1 MGTQLILTVGTN
13 PLPVWVAWY
22 HLKDLKDKLPQPI
35 KVRLVH
41 TAGTKDEEDRLK
53 EHCQGADFLDSI
65 QTSAGNLGTVRG
77 DIRNIL
83 RDLPQD
89 ISHLHVHYTGGT
101 KVMGVET
108 VSAIEAQL
116 SEIQNIRL
124 QTSYLDPRGASGP
137 TIVSRSGSLIKDTRQ
152 RIDPHLSRI
161 AELNGFTI
169 GSFEYEYWDN
179 SIGNHRTEECPAPG
193 IPSREQ
199 LEAGEAVLVAVKD
212 NTKWRDFRKLFSDRD
227 SKWNQIFS
235 SKHGNFSYPQQG
247 GTFNLP
253 NDTDSCWQKDLLPQ
267 LNLVYPH
274 CMWNIDAGKLSY
286 PSCQCASKD
295 QQSDLEQMHKFFNGI
310 WLEYGAYAAFEAAL
324 KRISTSHSDR
334 TDRNNYKLFH
344 SVYVRRIRRTGTTDP
359 KVKPFE
365 LDIVAVLGYQIV
377 VVSCIVGTGHDQ
389 TKQKG
394 MEAILRAR
402 QLGGDEARAIVLC
415 ATHPDTAKLIE
426 DELKDEMGSAS
437 EPLQIWGRNRWPK
450 LPDEFHRYL
459 RNDLHWM

>member
-22 HLKDLKDKLPQPI
+22 HLKEKLQEPI
-35 KVRLVH
+35 QVRLVH
-41 TAGTKDEEDRLK
+41 TAGTVNERDRLK
-53 EHCQGADFLDSI
+53 RYCQGADFLDPI
-65 QTSAGNLGTVRG
+65 QTSAGDPRPVRSN
-77 DIRNIL
+77 IRNIS
-83 RDLPQD
+83 RNLPQD
-89 ISHLHVHYTGGT
+89 ISHLHIHYTGGT
-101 KVMGVET
+101 KVMGVEA

-116 SEIQNIRL
+116 PDIPDVCL
-124 QTSYLDPRGASGP
+124 QTSYLDPRGKLGP
-137 TIVSRSGSLIKDTRQ
+137 TIVSRGAPLIRDTR
-152 RIDPHLSRI
+152 RGINPNLSRI

-169 GSFEYEYWDN
+169 GSFEYRYWDN
-179 SIGNHRTEECPAPG
+179 SIGGHRTEECPAPR

-199 LEAGEAVLVAVKD
+199 LKAGVAVLVAVR
-212 NTKWRDFRKLFSDRD
+212 NNNKWQDFRRLFSDRY

-235 SKHGNFSYPQQG
+235 SEHGKFSYPQQR

-253 NDTDSCWQKDLLPQ
+253 NDADSCWQKDLLPQ

-274 CMWNIDAGKLSY
+274 CMWNINAGNLSY

-310 WLEYGAYAAFEAAL
+310 WLEYGAYDAFEEAL
-324 KRISTSHSDR
+324 ERIPRNHP
-334 TDRNNYKLFH
+334 DRNNYKLFH
-344 SVYVRRIRRTGTTDP
+344 SVYVRRTGTTDP

-365 LDIVAVLGYQIV
+365 LDVVAVLGYQIV
-377 VVSCIVGTGHDQ
+377 VVSCTVGTGHDQ

-415 ATHPDTAKLIE
+415 GAHPDTAELIE

-437 EPLQIWGRNRWPK
+437 EPLQVWGRDRWRGLSNR
-450 LPDEFHRYL
+450 FYQYL